1 MTKETLPI
9 DTLSPLLM
17 EVARM
22 MRKKLIFDSEAR
34 FNPLQFHA
42 LMVIR
47 EREGITMKEFA
58 DALHV
63 TSPSATSFAD
73 RLVRLKWVKRRQ
85 DAKNRKLVRLELTP
99 AGGAMINAAMAHHSA
114 VMRDMFSRLPEKD
127 QRELVR
133 ILHHLHSSFLSHS

>member
-1 MTKETLPI
+1 MKTNPSVIDQLP
-9 DTLSPLLM
+9 PLLM
-17 EVARM
+17 EMARM
-22 MRKKLIFDSEAR
+22 MRKKLIFDSETK

-47 EREGITMKEFA
+47 ERDGITMKEFA

-73 RLVRLKWVKRRQ
+73 RLVKLKWARRRQ
-85 DAKNRKLVRLELTP
+85 DPKNRKLVRLELTP
-99 AGGAMINAAMAHHSA
+99 AGETMIASAMTHHA
-114 VMRDMFSRLPEKD
+114 TVMRDLFSRLSDKD

-133 ILHHLHSSFLSHS
+133 ILHHLHSSFSHS